1 VKRDGLRE
9 DLTHHASRFTPDIS
23 EMDNIFD
30 TITTYLTTWTR
41 RRRWRDGLVWLPRGL
56 LAGLMV
62 AVVVAT
68 VARLRPFLTNQ
79 EIAWLSTG
87 LAGLGLLVS
96 AILLLVQR
104 DDLPGQ
110 ARFADR
116 HFRLKERVRTAVD
129 LQQGRID
136 APAEL
141 VRQQLD
147 DTLAAMQRVDLKA
160 ALPLKL
166 VRRDWLVLGLAVV
179 LLATA
184 VYLPNPQEEILLHNQ
199 AVEESIAG
207 QVEALEEL
215 KEEIE
220 NNPDLSQELRQE
232 LLAPIENALA
242 RLEDGPISQ
251 EEALAALSEAEIELR
266 ELAQAHDLDNLQQSL
281 AGSSLAEA
289 VPGDGLSETGQSLS
303 QLAAQLPDLNAEQLA
318 SLARDLAET
327 AGNLETIDPELAQQL
342 ADAAAALDADDLA
355 AAQQA
360 LSEAAATLQERGQ
373 QAAASQQAQSA
384 AEQLGEGRQEV
395 AQGGTDGTNGGE
407 NGTPGTNGNGEGAGN
422 GNGQNGGLSPLT
434 PRDSSQA
441 GAGDIGEGDAPSGV
455 DVFVP
460 DWSDL
465 SQLEGLD
472 IELPAE
478 CRLNPLLCG
487 DLLSQWPSELR
498 PQGSQVPYADVYGNY
513 RDAANQ
519 ALEEDY
525 IPLGM
530 RGFIRDYF
538 SSLEP

>member
-1 VKRDGLRE
+1 MDGNF
-9 DLTHHASRFTPDIS
+9 SI
-23 EMDNIFD
+23 
-30 TITTYLTTWTR
+30 ITTYLTTWTR
-41 RRRWRDGLVWLPRGL
+41 RRRWRDALIWLPWGL
-56 LAGLMV
+56 LAGLLL

-79 EIAWLSTG
+79 EVAWLSLG

-96 AILLLVQR
+96 AILLLAQR
-104 DDLPGQ
+104 EDLPGQ

-116 HFRLKERVRTAVD
+116 HFRLQERVRTAVD
-129 LQQGRID
+129 LQQGHIE
-136 APAEL
+136 APAPL
-141 VRQQLD
+141 VRQQLA
-147 DTLAAMQRVDLKA
+147 DTLTAMQQVDLKA

-166 VRRDWLVLGLAVV
+166 MGRDWLVLGLAAI
-179 LLATA
+179 LLAAA
-184 VYLPNPQEEILLHNQ
+184 VYLPNPQEEILIHNR
-199 AVEESIAG
+199 AVAETIAE
-207 QVEALEEL
+207 QVEALEEI

-220 NNPDLSQELRQE
+220 ENPDLSEEMRQE
-232 LLAPIENALA
+232 LLAPIESALA
-242 RLEDGPISQ
+242 RLEESGISQ

-266 ELAQAHDLDNLQQSL
+266 ELVQAHNLDNLQRSL
-281 AGSSLAEA
+281 ADAGQNTADGSLSEALQSDGLAE
-289 VPGDGLSETGQSLS
+289 TGMALS
-303 QLAAQLPDLNAEQLA
+303 QLAAQLPDLTSGQLE
-318 SLARDLAET
+318 SLARDLAQT
-327 AGNLETIDPELAQQL
+327 AANLENIDPQLAQQL
-342 ADAAAALDADDLA
+342 AEAAAALDAGDLA

-373 QAAASQQAQSA
+373 QAAAAQQAQTA

-395 AQGGTDGTNGGE
+395 AQAGTDGSNGEESNGAGTNGGE
-407 NGTPGTNGNGEGAGN
+407 TGVPGQNGHGEGAGN
-422 GNGQNGGLSPLT
+422 GNGQNGGPSPLT
-434 PRDSSQA
+434 PGDSGQA
-441 GAGDIGEGDAPSGV
+441 GAGGIGEGDGPSGA
-455 DVFVP
+455 DIFAP

-465 SQLEGLD
+465 SQFEGVD

-487 DLLSQWPSELR
+487 DLLSRWPSELR

>member
-1 VKRDGLRE
+1 MDGNFSTLI
-9 DLTHHASRFTPDIS
+9 P
-23 EMDNIFD
+23 
-30 TITTYLTTWTR
+30 YLTTWTR
-41 RRRWRDGLVWLPRGL
+41 RRRWRDALIWLPRGL
-56 LAGLMV
+56 LAGLLL

-68 VARLRPFLTNQ
+68 AARLRPFLTNQ
-79 EIAWLSTG
+79 EVAWVSLG

-96 AILLLVQR
+96 AILLLAQR

-116 HFRLKERVRTAVD
+116 HFRLQERVRTAVD
-129 LQQGRID
+129 LHQGRIE

-141 VRQQLD
+141 VRQQLA
-147 DTLAAMQRVDLKA
+147 DTLVAIQRVDVKT

-166 VRRDWLVLGLAVV
+166 VGRDWLLLGVALI

-184 VYLPNPQEEILLHNQ
+184 VYLPNPQEEILIHNR
-199 AVEESIAG
+199 AVAETIAQ

-220 NNPDLSQELRQE
+220 ENPDLSDELREE
-232 LLAPIENALA
+232 LLAPIENALT
-242 RLEDGPISQ
+242 RLDDGAISQ
-251 EEALAALSEAEIELR
+251 EEALAALSEAEIDLR
-266 ELAQAHDLDNLQQSL
+266 ELAQANNLDSLQQSL
-281 AGSSLAEA
+281 TDAGQNAADSSLSEA
-289 VPGDGLSETGQSLS
+289 LQSEGLAETGAALS
-303 QLAAQLPDLNAEQLA
+303 QLAAQLPSLTAEQVE
-318 SLARDLAET
+318 SLARDLAQT
-327 AGNLETIDPELAQQL
+327 AANLENIDPELAQQL
-342 ADAAAALDADDLA
+342 AEAAAALNADDLA

-360 LSEAAATLQERGQ
+360 LGEAAATLQERGQ
-373 QAAASQQAQSA
+373 QAGAAQQAQA
-384 AEQLGEGRQEV
+384 AANQLGEGRQEV
-395 AQGGTDGTNGGE
+395 AQAGTEGTNGEEGNGAGTNGGE
-407 NGTPGTNGNGEGAGN
+407 AGGQNGEPGQNGSGDGN
-422 GNGQNGGLSPLT
+422 GNGQNGGPSSLT
-434 PRDSSQA
+434 PGSDQA
-441 GAGDIGEGDAPSGV
+441 GAGGIGEGDGPSGV

-465 SQLEGLD
+465 SQFEGMD

-487 DLLSQWPSELR
+487 DVLSQWPSHMR

-519 ALEEDY
+519 ALDEDY

>member
-1 VKRDGLRE
+1 
-9 DLTHHASRFTPDIS
+9 
-23 EMDNIFD
+23 MDDTFE

-56 LAGLMV
+56 LAGLLV

-79 EIAWLSTG
+79 EVAWISLW
-87 LAGLGLLVS
+87 LAGLGLLLS

-104 DDLPGQ
+104 DNLPDQ

-129 LQQGRID
+129 LQQGHIE
-136 APAEL
+136 APAPL
-141 VRQQLD
+141 VQQQLA
-147 DTLAAMQRVDLKA
+147 DTLAAMQRVDLKT

-166 VRRDWLVLGLAVV
+166 VGRDWLVLGLAVV

-184 VYLPNPQEEILLHNQ
+184 VYLPNPQEEILIHDR
-199 AVEESIAG
+199 AVAETIAE

-220 NNPDLSQELRQE
+220 DNPDISEELRQE
-232 LLAPIENALA
+232 LLAPIQSALE
-242 RLEDGPISQ
+242 RLEGSDISQ

-266 ELAQAHDLDNLQQSL
+266 ELAQAHNLDSLQQSL
-281 AGSSLAEA
+281 AGSSLAESL
-289 VPGDGLSETGQSLS
+289 PGDGLDETSQSLS
-303 QLAAQLPDLNAEQLA
+303 QLADQLAGLSAEQLA
-318 SLARDLAET
+318 ALARDLAET
-327 AGNLETIDPELAQQL
+327 AVDLASIDPELAQQL

-360 LSEAAATLQERGQ
+360 LSEAAATLRERGQ
-373 QAAASQQAQSA
+373 QAGAARQAQAA
-384 AEQLGEGRQEV
+384 AEQLSQGRQEV
-395 AQGGTDGTNGGE
+395 AQAGTDGNNGNGAGTNGDENGGPGE
-407 NGTPGTNGNGEGAGN
+407 NGNGDGAGN
-422 GNGQNGGLSPLT
+422 GDGQNGGPSPLT
-434 PRDSSQA
+434 PGSSEQA
-441 GAGDIGEGDAPSGV
+441 GAGGIGEGDAPSGV

-465 SQLEGLD
+465 SQFEALD

-538 SSLEP
+538 SSREP